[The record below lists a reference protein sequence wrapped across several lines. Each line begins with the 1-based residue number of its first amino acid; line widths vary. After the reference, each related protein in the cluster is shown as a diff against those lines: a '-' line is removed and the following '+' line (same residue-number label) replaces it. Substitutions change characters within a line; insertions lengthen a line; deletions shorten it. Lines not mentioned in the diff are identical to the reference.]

1 MGAAVEPEE
10 GSVNA
15 AAKASEPE
23 PTVAAAAQDENILG
37 KYRLVAKLGYGGMAE
52 VFLAMARGPASFSKL
67 VVLKRLRDVVSDKEE
82 HVAMFLDEAR
92 LAARLNHPNIVHTY
106 EVGEIDGQYFIVME
120 YLEGQPLNR
129 IFKELV
135 LGKTEKGEVS
145 PFTVSCALRV
155 VIDVLMGLQ
164 SAHDLKDYDGTLLNV
179 VHRDISP
186 HNVFVT
192 YEGAVKI
199 VDFGIAKAAVNSTET
214 ETGILKGKVAYMA
227 PEQALCSKTLDHRAD
242 LYSVGVVLWE
252 LLAGKRLYDG
262 PAVQV
267 LQRVIKDPAPLLST
281 EVPDIP
287 KDLEEIVAKALA
299 REPANRYSSAL
310 EMRQAIEGY
319 LKQHA
324 LEARTEE
331 VREVLDKHFQARREQ
346 VQRQIKDQVNR
357 VMTGAVVPAEGNL
370 DVGTFH
376 GALSGSYSSLKKEG
390 STQSLRAS
398 VRSLP
403 NIDDSSSGSRSNIY
417 SISSASGS
425 VPSAEVLPPKSNK
438 GLMIALGAAGLVIV
452 ALLSIGAMSLR
463 STPKPAASATALAPG
478 EGAVHVTTNPPEAM
492 VSWNGQSLG
501 KTPLRAPL
509 PPGNHTLVLSLAG
522 HHDETVIVTI
532 ASTATTEETI
542 TLKKREA
549 PAVGAVVA
557 VPSEASAPKP
567 YVAAATPHWRPT
579 TPATTQPATATPA
592 PQPPPPA
599 TTAAPS
605 KPNVQVLDNDNK
617 PKANVNIVQ

>member
-1 MGAAVEPEE
+1 
-10 GSVNA
+10 
-15 AAKASEPE
+15 
-23 PTVAAAAQDENILG
+23 
-37 KYRLVAKLGYGGMAE
+37 MAE

-67 VVLKRLRDVVSDKEE
+67 VVLKRLREVADKEE

-135 LGKTEKGEVS
+135 LGKAETS
-145 PFTVSCALRV
+145 PFTTSCVLRV

-186 HNVFVT
+186 HNIFVT

-199 VDFGIAKAAVNSTET
+199 VDFGIAKAAVNSTKT

-252 LLAGKRLYDG
+252 LLAGKRIYDG
-262 PAVQV
+262 PVLEV

-287 KDLEEIVAKALA
+287 KDLEEIVAKALS
-299 REPANRYSSAL
+299 REPANRYATAL

-319 LKQHA
+319 LRTNG

-331 VREVLDKHFQARREQ
+331 VREVLDKQFQTRREA
-346 VQRQIKDQVNR
+346 VQRKIKEQVNR
-357 VMTGAVVPAEGNL
+357 VLTGAAPAETAL

-376 GALSGSYSSLKKEG
+376 GASGTYSALKKEG

-403 NIDDSSSGSRSNIY
+403 GIDDSLSGSRSNIY
-417 SISSASGS
+417 SLSS
-425 VPSAEVLPPKSNK
+425 VPSPEVLPPKGNK
-438 GLMIALGAAGLVIV
+438 ALLVALGAAGAVIV
-452 ALLSIGAMSLR
+452 ALLAVGAMSLR
-463 STPKPAASATALAPG
+463 STPSPAASATAMAPG
-478 EGAVHVTTNPPEAM
+478 DGAIHLTTNPPEAL
-492 VSWNGQSLG
+492 VAWNGQMLG

-509 PPGNHTLVLSLAG
+509 PPGRHTLVLSLAG
-522 HHDETVIVTI
+522 HDDETVIVSV
-532 ASTATTEETI
+532 AATATTEETI
-542 TLKKREA
+542 TMKKREA
-549 PAVGAVVA
+549 PAVGEVA
-557 VPSEASAPKP
+557 APSSSAPKP
-567 YVAAATPHWRPT
+567 VAAAAVHWRPSS
-579 TPATTQPATATPA
+579 PAA
-592 PQPPPPA
+592 PQPPTTAAQPSQPATPPPA
-599 TTAAPS
+599 TAAAPA

-617 PKANVNIVQ
+617 PKANVHIVQ